1 ARFLSLKKDASKN
14 IKRRSKKAF
23 FIKKLRAQVV
33 LNYHVTRKLYQTS
46 VSSLL
51 PVSYLVLIELSQPQ
65 AKLVFNMI
73 GFVFGLLVALI
84 FSYFALQNSEPVDLR
99 FGQYI
104 APNIPV
110 YIIAII
116 SMVTGVILSL
126 IFSLT
131 ESLSAAMTI
140 FGKDRKIK
148 VAENNLATLENKMH
162 NLEMENARLKETRHY
177 FARQSLFDKPNVF
190 QRIRNR
196 LSV

>member
-1 ARFLSLKKDASKN
+1 
-14 IKRRSKKAF
+14 
-23 FIKKLRAQVV
+23 V

-126 IFSLT
+126 VFSLA
-131 ESLSAAMTI
+131 ESLSATMTI
-140 FGKDRKIK
+140 FGKDRKIRST
-148 VAENNLATLENKMH
+148 ENALEKLEDKMH
-162 NLEMENARLKETRHY
+162 RLEIENTALKEKGHS
-177 FARQSLFDKPNVF
+177 FARQSVFDKPNVF
-190 QRIRNR
+190 QKIRNR

>member
-1 ARFLSLKKDASKN
+1 M
-14 IKRRSKKAF
+14 
-23 FIKKLRAQVV
+23 